1 MLVRI
6 FWFVGVFIPPLEPI
20 LLDSAHNSA
29 TEIIL
34 SRVILNLKE
43 LQELLLSLYDPQS

>member
-20 LLDSAHNSA
+20 LLNSA